1 MNGQGGGDPN
11 QPWNGQANDGMGPN
25 NGGVGAGDR
34 SGKQQAPYAV
44 KPELS
49 PSIDDEKGKILAST
63 LVKGAAL
70 KGQSKE
76 QLKEVTESA
85 LKNQAEEIDQ
95 DRVSRQAQR
104 VVRDYFSSIQN
115 DAASAAGAGAVAPTT
130 APSK

>member
-1 MNGQGGGDPN
+1 MVDALPPILPGVDHRPITRLGDPLL
-11 QPWNGQANDGMGPN
+11 P
-25 NGGVGAGDR
+25 GDR